1 MRRPTA
7 AGRSKRT
14 EGKTVVIRRS
24 PGLGQELGR
33 NKIVRRTVGS
43 HMTSGLV
50 LEPGPNKR
58 TVAKIVETH
67 RNLELLQAQMQ
78 SRKTAVKT
86 AENRRSPGLVLMLM
100 LGQNK
105 RIEVKT
111 GVSHKS
117 PGLVLEQE
125 LSMMIEEKTAE
136 IHRNPGQEQEL
147 VRNTMT
153 GAYSGESHMSPGSW
167 RKLLSR
173 RAVVRELELELERS
187 KKTEVMTGEI
197 RMNPEMA
204 LKQELSR
211 RRKSTVVLTV
221 ESCRSLARELVLGKS
236 RTTAEW
242 PEVIHT
248 SPGKGKVLVQSR
260 KTVMRSLRTPS
271 RKTGELPGV
280 TRRSLGMVPAL
291 EQSKMKKKTVAM
303 TAGNHTNLARVR
315 KGQNRKR
322 MRLTGRTEEIR
333 RSPVQ
338 EQELSTKRRM
348 KMVMGMMTV
357 VPPAAIRKSL
367 AREQEPNRKAAAPV
381 PKSKMTVELPVG
393 NRKNLGQELERNKR
407 TKMTKM
413 TPRRKAK
420 RGLRSC
426 RRMRTRG
433 KPEASRMNLATRKR
447 RVLSRKKKMTRGRN
461 RMKSAGPR

>member
-14 EGKTVVIRRS
+14 EGKTVVTRRS

-33 NKIVRRTVGS
+33 NKTVRRTVGS

-58 TVAKIVETH
+58 TVAKIAETH

-86 AENRRSPGLVLMLM
+86 AENRRSPGLVLV

-153 GAYSGESHMSPGSW
+153 GAYSGESHMIPGSW
-167 RKLLSR
+167 RELLNR

-221 ESCRSLARELVLGKS
+221 ESRRSLARELVLGKS

-242 PEVIHT
+242 PEVIHR
-248 SPGKGKVLVQSR
+248 SPG
-260 KTVMRSLRTPS
+260 
-271 RKTGELPGV
+271 
-280 TRRSLGMVPAL
+280 
-291 EQSKMKKKTVAM
+291 
-303 TAGNHTNLARVR
+303 
-315 KGQNRKR
+315 
-322 MRLTGRTEEIR
+322 
-333 RSPVQ
+333 
-338 EQELSTKRRM
+338 
-348 KMVMGMMTV
+348 
-357 VPPAAIRKSL
+357 
-367 AREQEPNRKAAAPV
+367 
-381 PKSKMTVELPVG
+381 
-393 NRKNLGQELERNKR
+393 
-407 TKMTKM
+407 
-413 TPRRKAK
+413 
-420 RGLRSC
+420 
-426 RRMRTRG
+426 
-433 KPEASRMNLATRKR
+433 
-447 RVLSRKKKMTRGRN
+447 
-461 RMKSAGPR
+461 

>member
-1 MRRPTA
+1 M
-7 AGRSKRT
+7 GRSKRT

-24 PGLGQELGR
+24 PGLGQELGW

-67 RNLELLQAQMQ
+67 RNLELLQVQMQ

-86 AENRRSPGLVLMLM
+86 AENRRSPGLVLV

-173 RAVVRELELELERS
+173 RAVVRELELERS
-187 KKTEVMTGEI
+187 KKTEVTTGEI

-221 ESCRSLARELVLGKS
+221 ESRRSLARELVLGKS

-242 PEVIHT
+242 PEVIHR
-248 SPGKGKVLVQSR
+248 SPG
-260 KTVMRSLRTPS
+260 
-271 RKTGELPGV
+271 
-280 TRRSLGMVPAL
+280 
-291 EQSKMKKKTVAM
+291 
-303 TAGNHTNLARVR
+303 
-315 KGQNRKR
+315 
-322 MRLTGRTEEIR
+322 
-333 RSPVQ
+333 
-338 EQELSTKRRM
+338 
-348 KMVMGMMTV
+348 
-357 VPPAAIRKSL
+357 
-367 AREQEPNRKAAAPV
+367 
-381 PKSKMTVELPVG
+381 
-393 NRKNLGQELERNKR
+393 
-407 TKMTKM
+407 
-413 TPRRKAK
+413 
-420 RGLRSC
+420 
-426 RRMRTRG
+426 
-433 KPEASRMNLATRKR
+433 
-447 RVLSRKKKMTRGRN
+447 
-461 RMKSAGPR
+461 